1 MVVACWFGYFYF
13 LHTVTQCKV
22 SKCQLG
28 LFRFGRKCGN
38 GSNVGGWLMHLVHWS
53 MQTQT
58 CSKYLMQTISASHYP
73 EKLSTA
79 WGSCQC
85 FFFSS
90 SSSPFFHIHPF
101 PHTDKSKNIRL
112 TDTQTSI
119 HYDDCH
125 TRAGSSSKNYC
136 NYLPSGVRS
145 YSEKADQDLQEVSSV
160 WKAQAGLAELGTS
173 YIVFTPLLILRQPL
187 GGSGLPLSTGP
198 VFDLQCTVASP
209 LKQN

>member
-1 MVVACWFGYFYF
+1 MSTWAVPVWKEMWEWIKRRGLTDAPGSLVYADTDVLQIPNADHFSITLSRETVHSLGF
-13 LHTVTQCKV
+13 L
-22 SKCQLG
+22 
-28 LFRFGRKCGN
+28 
-38 GSNVGGWLMHLVHWS
+38 S
-53 MQTQT
+53 M
-58 CSKYLMQTISASHYP
+58 
-73 EKLSTA
+73 
-79 WGSCQC
+79 